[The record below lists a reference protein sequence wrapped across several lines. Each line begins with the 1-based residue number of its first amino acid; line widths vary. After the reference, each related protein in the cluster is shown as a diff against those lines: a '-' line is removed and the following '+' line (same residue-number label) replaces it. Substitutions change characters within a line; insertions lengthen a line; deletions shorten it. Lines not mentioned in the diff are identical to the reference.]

1 MVLRRSK
8 TQIPRGAGAQLPR
21 PALCARM
28 HAALAEHR
36 LALVCAPAGCGKTSV
51 LAELALQWPGGA
63 SAWVSVDARDGLG
76 LLVEALI
83 AALEKFDLPWRVA
96 PPVLVAQAA
105 QGHDLAGLADAL
117 ALALDAS
124 GPSAA
129 LIVID
134 DWQLCDDPR
143 ATDWLGAFLD
153 RLPGHWRL
161 ALGTRDEPLPGL
173 GLALRRARREVV
185 EFDRA
190 DLAFAEDE
198 VVSWAQMAGW
208 TDTRQ
213 LPGLAQ
219 AVQGWPAAL
228 QLAFA
233 ASEQGLPSAAA
244 DERLFEFVAVEVVD
258 RLPAELRRFMLR
270 SSVLPELDAGR
281 AQAVCADAN
290 AAGHLAQIR
299 RRGLFVSEVD
309 DRGTLRL
316 HDLFRRA
323 LRHQLE
329 RAEPRLVPEL
339 LRRAALGERD
349 PLQRVTW
356 LLEAGACEDAAA
368 ELAASSG
375 ALITD
380 GGSGRVAQA
389 LLGFDESARLT
400 WPHLAVVQAQLAWA
414 DWDFDRMLRVLDRV
428 PRVRICESDAGLDDL
443 LQAYRVV
450 ALDST
455 HRDTECAE
463 AMARLRDR
471 PLPALPRLLLRVTQL
486 GIPRSADGADAS
498 RCLAEVAQLADRIG
512 TADAWYQAIPAT
524 NLMLLPGTVEV
535 FQQMAALMHKCTG
548 DEPTPLRAW
557 ANMLHAWAALGAGDT
572 RRALGALER
581 AEDDARWNDHYPPV
595 LQEAHLLRALLHAIW
610 GHDELAW
617 RSVQASIETLP
628 AQALPALG
636 DERRAE
642 LALERRVRIAMVL
655 GDAVALRGLIADA
668 PGPPGEPRLQRL
680 LHQVALGAWHVT
692 QGHGS
697 RARGAWGE
705 LLPEL
710 HRLAG
715 RGLAAE
721 LRLRLAATQTHDG
734 QLEAAVATM
743 RPLLSADHAH
753 REAGPAVLAGPA
765 VMHILAANDWQGRL
779 DGRAQALLSSWHVAA
794 ERAATPPPAE
804 AAPAGLSPREL
815 EVLQFIAQGVSN
827 KQIARSLGLSPHTVK
842 RHVANILD
850 KLDLRSRGQ
859 AAAWHHATESR

>member
-8 TQIPRGAGAQLPR
+8 IQIPRGAGAQLPR
-21 PALCARM
+21 PALCARLRS
-28 HAALAEHR
+28 ALQEHK
-36 LALVCAPAGCGKTSV
+36 LAVVRAPAGCGKTSA
-51 LAELALQWPGGA
+51 LAELAHQWPGRA
-63 SAWVSVDARDGLG
+63 SAWVTVEPHDSLG

-96 PPVLVAQAA
+96 PSALVAQAA
-105 QGHDLAGLADAL
+105 LGHDLTGLADAV
-117 ALALDAS
+117 ALALDAGDLS
-124 GPSAA
+124 EV

-143 ATDWLGAFLD
+143 ATNWLGAFLD
-153 RLPGHWRL
+153 RLPGAWRL
-161 ALGTRDEPLPGL
+161 ALGTRDAPLPAL
-173 GLALRRARREVV
+173 GLARRHARGEVV
-185 EFDRA
+185 EFDRM
-190 DLAFAEDE
+190 DLAFSEAE
-198 VVSWAQMAGW
+198 VLAWAQMAGW
-208 TDTRQ
+208 RSARE
-213 LPGLAQ
+213 LPALAQ
-219 AVQGWPAAL
+219 SSQGWPAAL
-228 QLAFA
+228 QLAMA

-258 RLPAELRRFMLR
+258 RLPAALRRFLLR
-270 SSVLPELDAGR
+270 SSVLPELKAGR
-281 AQAVCADAN
+281 AQAVCADAD
-290 AAGHLAQIR
+290 AASHLAQIR
-299 RRGLFVSEVD
+299 RHGLFVSEVD

-329 RAEPRLVPEL
+329 REEPRLVPEL

-356 LLEAGACEDAAA
+356 LLEAGACEDAAV
-368 ELAASSG
+368 ELAASSA

-380 GGSGRVAQA
+380 GASARVAQA
-389 LLGFDESARLT
+389 LLGFDETARLT

-428 PRVRICESDAGLDDL
+428 PRDRHRESDADLHDL

-450 ALDST
+450 ALDSM
-455 HRDTECAE
+455 HHDAECAQ
-463 AMARLRDR
+463 AMADLQARTLA
-471 PLPALPRLLLRVTQL
+471 ALPRLLLRVTQL
-486 GIPRSADGADAS
+486 GMPRRTDGSDTG
-498 RCLAEVAQLADRIG
+498 RCLAEIAQLADRIG
-512 TADAWYQAIPAT
+512 TADAWYQAIPAA

-535 FQQMAALMHKCTG
+535 FQQMATLMHKCTG

-557 ANMLHAWAALGAGDT
+557 AHMLHAWAALGAGDT

-581 AEDDARWNDHYPPV
+581 ADDDARWNDNYPPV
-595 LQEAHLLRALLHAIW
+595 LQEAQLLRAMLHAIW

-636 DERRAE
+636 DEHRAE
-642 LALERRVRIAMVL
+642 LALERRVRIAMLL
-655 GDAVALRGLIADA
+655 GDEAALRGLSADVPA
-668 PGPPGEPRLQRL
+668 SAGVPRQRL
-680 LHQVALGAWHVT
+680 LLHRVALGAWHAT

-697 RARGAWGE
+697 QAIGAWGE

-710 HRLAG
+710 QRLAG

-721 LRLRLAATQTHDG
+721 LRLRLAAEQRHGGLLD
-734 QLEAAVATM
+734 AAAATLQ
-743 RPLLSADHAH
+743 PLIGAGHAQ

-779 DGRAQALLSSWHVAA
+779 DGRARALLSSWHDAA
-794 ERAATPPPAE
+794 QRAATTPFAD
-804 AAPAGLSPREL
+804 AAPAGLSPRER
-815 EVLQFIAQGVSN
+815 EVLQRIAKGDSN
-827 KQIARSLGLSPHTVK
+827 KQIARSLGLSTHTVK

-859 AAAWHHATESR
+859 AAAWHHAAESR

>member
-1 MVLRRSK
+1 MLRQSK
-8 TQIPRGAGAQLPR
+8 IQIPRGAGAQLPR

-28 HAALAEHR
+28 RAALAEHR
-36 LALVCAPAGCGKTSV
+36 FALVCAPAGCGKTSV
-51 LAELALQWPGGA
+51 LAELALQWPAGA
-63 SAWVSVDARDGLG
+63 SAWVSVDSGDDLG
-76 LLVEALI
+76 LLIEALI

-96 PPVLVAQAA
+96 ASGLVAQAA
-105 QGHDLAGLADAL
+105 DGIDLAGLADAL

-124 GPSAA
+124 DPSDA

-143 ATDWLGAFLD
+143 ATDWLGAFMD

-161 ALGTRDEPLPGL
+161 ALGTRDEPTSGL
-173 GLALRRARREVV
+173 GLARRRARREVV
-185 EFDRA
+185 EFNRA
-190 DLAFAEDE
+190 DLAFGE
-198 VVSWAQMAGW
+198 VEVMSWAKMAGW

-213 LPGLAQ
+213 LPSLAK

-228 QLAFA
+228 QLALA
-233 ASEQGLPSAAA
+233 ASEQGLPSATA
-244 DERLFEFVAVEVVD
+244 DERLFDFVAVEVVD
-258 RLPAELRRFMLR
+258 RLPAALRRFMLR
-270 SSVLPELDAGR
+270 SSVLPELHVSR
-281 AQAVCADAN
+281 AQAVCDDADA
-290 AAGHLAQIR
+290 ASHLAQIR

-329 RAEPRLVPEL
+329 REESRLVPEL

-368 ELAASSG
+368 ELAASSA

-380 GGSGRVAQA
+380 GASARVAQA
-389 LLGFDESARLT
+389 LLGFAESARLT

-428 PRVRICESDAGLDDL
+428 RRDRICEPDAGLDDL
-443 LQAYRVV
+443 LKAYRVV

-463 AMARLRDR
+463 VMAQLRDR
-471 PLPALPRLLLRVTQL
+471 PLSALPLLLLRITEL
-486 GIPRSADGADAS
+486 GMPRSADDSDTG
-498 RCLAEVAQLADRIG
+498 RCLAEIAQLADRIG

-557 ANMLHAWAALGAGDT
+557 ANVLHAWAALGAGDT

-610 GHDELAW
+610 GHHELAW

-628 AQALPALG
+628 ARALPALG
-636 DERRAE
+636 DKRRAE
-642 LALERRVRIAMVL
+642 LALERRLRIAMVL
-655 GDAVALRGLIADA
+655 GDAVALRGLIADV
-668 PGPPGEPRLQRL
+668 PGPPGEPSLQPL
-680 LHQVALGAWHVT
+680 LHQVALGAWHAT

-697 RARGAWGE
+697 QARAAWGE

-721 LRLRLAATQTHDG
+721 LRLRLAAIQTHDG
-734 QLEAAVATM
+734 LLEAAVATLL
-743 RPLLSADHAH
+743 PLLYADHAQG
-753 REAGPAVLAGPA
+753 ETGPAVLAGPA
-765 VMHILAANDWQGRL
+765 VMQILAANDWQGRL
-779 DGRAQALLSSWHVAA
+779 DGRAQGLLSSWREAA
-794 ERAATPPPAE
+794 ERAATPPLAE
-804 AAPAGLSPREL
+804 AATAGLSPREL
-815 EVLQFIAQGVSN
+815 EVLQCIAQGDSN
-827 KQIARSLGLSPHTVK
+827 KQIARTLGLSTHTVK

-859 AAAWHHATESR
+859 AAAWHHAGESR